1 MSNNMDEQQIKHF
14 ILCFLDA
21 IIKAFEYMDAN
32 CQHGMAF
39 CVKVHGICMLI
50 VGMDLEPL
58 ISTTQAP
65 IRKY

>member
-39 CVKVHGICMLI
+39 CVKVRHLHAHCWHG
-50 VGMDLEPL
+50 P
-58 ISTTQAP
+58 
-65 IRKY
+65 